1 MIVVSGE
8 NKAYT
13 LKYLIDC
20 LASSPVAPKECK
32 IEGARRNSSI
42 PKIVLDISIVKQESE
57 KILDAF
63 SNFFSPNKIAIL
75 TEEPNPIKSAKP
87 KFKTTIGIVRLKA
100 ANAVSPRSL
109 LKITPSKNR
118 YIAEASIP
126 IEPGMAAL
134 KNSFK
139 GGVFSNKVIF
149 SIKTP

>member
-57 KILDAF
+57 KILDEKMLCF
-63 SNFFSPNKIAIL
+63 FKLFFS
-75 TEEPNPIKSAKP
+75 
-87 KFKTTIGIVRLKA
+87 
-100 ANAVSPRSL
+100 
-109 LKITPSKNR
+109 
-118 YIAEASIP
+118 
-126 IEPGMAAL
+126 
-134 KNSFK
+134 
-139 GGVFSNKVIF
+139 
-149 SIKTP
+149 

>member
-1 MIVVSGE
+1 MEKV
-8 NKAYT
+8 KQYT

-87 KFKTTIGIVRLKA
+87 SLKQ
-100 ANAVSPRSL
+100 L
-109 LKITPSKNR
+109 L
-118 YIAEASIP
+118 E
-126 IEPGMAAL
+126 
-134 KNSFK
+134 
-139 GGVFSNKVIF
+139 
-149 SIKTP
+149 

>member
-1 MIVVSGE
+1 
-8 NKAYT
+8 
-13 LKYLIDC
+13 
-20 LASSPVAPKECK
+20 
-32 IEGARRNSSI
+32 
-42 PKIVLDISIVKQESE
+42 
-57 KILDAF
+57 
-63 SNFFSPNKIAIL
+63 
-75 TEEPNPIKSAKP
+75 
-87 KFKTTIGIVRLKA
+87 VRLKA

-109 LKITPSKNR
+109 LIITPSKNR